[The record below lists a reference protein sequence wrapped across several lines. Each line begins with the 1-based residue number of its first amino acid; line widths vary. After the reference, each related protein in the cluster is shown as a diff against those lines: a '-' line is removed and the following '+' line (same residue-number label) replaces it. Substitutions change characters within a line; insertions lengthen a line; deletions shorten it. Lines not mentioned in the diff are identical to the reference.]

1 MKRPGHAPG
10 AFRLGTGD
18 KEVRFRPATLE
29 SPPGRPSSWWPPRRW
44 PIPDRVTLLADVAE
58 IVSRSHDLQETLANV
73 TDLVSKRLDA
83 DVCSIYTVDAGQ
95 EKLLLASTM
104 GLSPDA
110 VGHVAMRIGEG
121 LVGMAAERGEPI
133 AIDDAQAH
141 PNFRYFPETGEERF
155 RSLLAAPLIVQGAVI
170 GVIAIQTVEA
180 RRFDEPDVELLQTCA
195 SLLAPVVINAQLL
208 ALMATP
214 VETRGSVV
222 ARLKD
227 VRAMRLR
234 GDSSRPKGARAE
246 KNVTLRG
253 LATARGVAIGPIFR
267 MDKPVDLDRM
277 SYEPNSDVAQEHA
290 GFKVAMG
297 EARREIEDMRDIVRE
312 RFGPE
317 FAAVFH
323 AQIQILE
330 DKGFVEN
337 VDQAIDTTGNA
348 REALRDVLDTYRS
361 TFERIEDPYF
371 RERGTDIADVG
382 NRVMERLLGMRD
394 KLDPMKRGS
403 VVVVDQLLPAIFA
416 ELEMDKVS
424 AIVAEHGGQT
434 SHGVIFARTLEIPAV
449 TGATGLLEE
458 ARDGELAIV
467 DGATGTIYLS
477 PDDALTREFEKAQ
490 HNYEVAV
497 EHLDAMR
504 ERPAETLDG
513 RRVKLSAN
521 AGLLADLRLVDK
533 HGAEGVGLFRT
544 ELLALAHRGFPSE
557 EEQEQLYT
565 RVAQTLDPRIVTF
578 RTLDLGGDKGIP
590 NIGLDD
596 EENPQ
601 LGCRSIRLT
610 LENRQHFHAQLRA
623 ILRASTLGNLRLLLP
638 MIGSLSELREAKAV
652 IDEVRFD
659 LEREGSRFDRELE
672 VGIMIEVPSAAI
684 TAPVFAAE
692 CDFFSIGTND
702 LTQYTLA
709 VDRGNERVAHLYDS
723 LHPAVLQLIQMTVR
737 AANDAGIPVSV
748 CGEMATNPLAVPILV
763 GLGLGELSGTPA
775 SIPVVKEII
784 RALDSAEV
792 ESDARAA
799 LVAKTPAEVHAIAA
813 TRLRSAGLVDHPDI
827 GEWLGQLLDEA
838 LAPI

>member
-1 MKRPGHAPG
+1 
-10 AFRLGTGD
+10 
-18 KEVRFRPATLE
+18 
-29 SPPGRPSSWWPPRRW
+29 
-44 PIPDRVTLLADVAE
+44 
-58 IVSRSHDLQETLANV
+58 VSRSHDLEETLANV

-83 DVCSIYTVDAGQ
+83 DVCSIYTVDADRQ
-95 EKLLLASTM
+95 NLSLSSTM
-104 GLSPDA
+104 GLEAGA
-110 VGHVAMRIGEG
+110 VGRVEMPMGEG
-121 LVGMAAERGEPI
+121 LVGLAAERGEPI
-133 AIDDAQAH
+133 ALDDAQGH
-141 PNFRYFPETGEERF
+141 PNYRYFPETGEERYQSF
-155 RSLLAAPLIVQGAVI
+155 LAAPLIVQGAVI
-170 GVIAIQTVEA
+170 GVIVIQTVEM
-180 RRFDEPDVELLQTCA
+180 RRFDEPDIELLQTCA
-195 SLLAPVVINAQLL
+195 SLLAPVVVNAQLL
-208 ALMATP
+208 ALMSAP
-214 VETRGSVV
+214 DDERSPVV
-222 ARLKD
+222 ARIAD
-227 VRAMRLR
+227 SQFMRQR
-234 GDSSRPKGARAE
+234 QVEERRRKSPRSE
-246 KNVTLRG
+246 KNVMLRG

-267 MDKPVDLDRM
+267 MDKPVDLAQLDYQPD
-277 SYEPNSDVAQEHA
+277 SNVASEHS
-290 GFKVAMG
+290 GFKAAMG
-297 EARREIEDMRDIVRE
+297 EALREIEEMRDVVRD

-330 DKGFVEN
+330 DKGFLAN
-337 VDQAIDTTGNA
+337 VTQSIDRTGSA
-348 REALRDVLDTYRS
+348 RDALRDVLETYRQ
-361 TFERIEDPYF
+361 TFDRIEDPYF

-382 NRVMERLLGMRD
+382 SRVMGRLLGIRAQ
-394 KLDPMKRGS
+394 LEPMQRGS

-416 ELEMDKVS
+416 QLEMDKVA

-449 TGATGLLEE
+449 TGASGLLEE
-458 ARDGELAIV
+458 VREGELAIV

-477 PDDALTREFEKAQ
+477 PDDALTREFEQAQ

-557 EEQEQLYT
+557 EEQEQLYR
-565 RVAQTLDPRIVTF
+565 RVVESLDPRTVTI

-610 LENRQHFHAQLRA
+610 LENPRHFHAQLRA

-652 IDEVRFD
+652 IDEVRLD
-659 LEREGSRFDRELE
+659 LEREGSAFDRNLE
-672 VGIMIEVPSAAI
+672 VGIMIEVPSAAL
-684 TAPVFAAE
+684 TASVLAEE

-709 VDRGNERVAHLYDS
+709 VDRGNEKVAHLYDS

-737 AANDAGIPVSV
+737 AARDAGIPVSV
-748 CGEMATNPLAVPILV
+748 CGEMATNPLSVPILI
-763 GLGLGELSGTPA
+763 GLGIGELSGTPA

-784 RALDSAEV
+784 RALDSGDV
-792 ESDARAA
+792 EADAREAVGSRTA
-799 LVAKTPAEVHAIAA
+799 AEVHVIAA
-813 TRLRSAGLVDHPDI
+813 TRLRSAGLIDHPDI
-827 GEWLGQLLDEA
+827 GDWLGQLLDEA
-838 LAPI
+838 LSPAW

>member
-1 MKRPGHAPG
+1 MAAPP
-10 AFRLGTGD
+10 T
-18 KEVRFRPATLE
+18 
-29 SPPGRPSSWWPPRRW
+29 WPPRRP
-44 PIPDRVTLLADVAE
+44 PISDRVTLLADVAE

-73 TDLVSKRLDA
+73 TGLVSKRLDA
-83 DVCSIYTVDAGQ
+83 DVCSIYTIDADQ
-95 EKLLLASTM
+95 QKLSLASTM
-104 GLSPDA
+104 GLEAGA
-110 VGHVAMRIGEG
+110 VGHVEMPMGEG
-121 LVGMAAERGEPI
+121 LVGMAALRGEPI
-133 AIDDAQAH
+133 AIEDAQAH
-141 PNFRYFPETGEERF
+141 PDYRYFPETGEERF
-155 RSLLAAPLIVQGAVI
+155 KSLLAAPLVVQGAVI
-170 GVIAIQTVEA
+170 GVIVIQTVEA

-195 SLLAPVVINAQLL
+195 SLLAPVVVNAQLL
-208 ALMATP
+208 ALMSTP
-214 VETRGSVV
+214 DDERAPVV
-222 ARLKD
+222 ARIAESNLI
-227 VRAMRLR
+227 R
-234 GDSSRPKGARAE
+234 SRRDQSQSGTPRAE
-246 KNVTLRG
+246 KNVMLRG

-267 MDKPVDLDRM
+267 MDKPVDLERVVYQP
-277 SYEPNSDVAQEHA
+277 SEDVAEEHA
-290 GFKVAMG
+290 GFKRAMG
-297 EARREIEDMRDIVRE
+297 EALREIEDMRDVVRD

-330 DKGFVEN
+330 DKGFVLN
-337 VDQAIDTTGNA
+337 VDQAIDATGNA
-348 REALRDVLDTYRS
+348 RVALGDVLESYRQ
-361 TFERIEDPYF
+361 TFDRIEDPYF
-371 RERGTDIADVG
+371 RERGTDVADVG
-382 NRVMERLLGMRD
+382 NRVMERLLGLRD
-394 KLDPMKRGS
+394 HLEPMKRGS

-416 ELEMDKVS
+416 QLEMDKVA

-449 TGATGLLEE
+449 TGATGLLDE
-458 ARDGELAIV
+458 ARDGEQAIV

-477 PDDALTREFEKAQ
+477 PDDALTREFEQAQ

-521 AGLLADLRLVDK
+521 AGLLADLRLVEK

-565 RVAQTLDPRIVTF
+565 RVAQTLDPQTVTI

-610 LENRQHFHAQLRA
+610 LENRGHFHAQLRA

-652 IDEVRFD
+652 IEEVRLE
-659 LEREGSRFDRELE
+659 LEREGTRFDRELE
-672 VGIMIEVPSAAI
+672 IGIMIEVPSAAL
-684 TAPVFAAE
+684 TAAVFAEE

-723 LHPAVLQLIQMTVR
+723 LHPAVLQLIHMTVR
-737 AANDAGIPVSV
+737 AAAEARIPVSV
-748 CGEMATNPLAVPILV
+748 CGEMATNPLSVPILI
-763 GLGLGELSGTPA
+763 GLGIGELSGTPA

-792 ESDARAA
+792 EADARAA
-799 LVAKTPAEVHAIAA
+799 LAAKTPAEVHVIAA
-813 TRLRSAGLVDHPDI
+813 TRLRSAGLVDHPDV
-827 GEWLGQLLDEA
+827 GEWLGQLLDDA
-838 LAPI
+838 LAPA

>member
-1 MKRPGHAPG
+1 M
-10 AFRLGTGD
+10 
-18 KEVRFRPATLE
+18 
-29 SPPGRPSSWWPPRRW
+29 
-44 PIPDRVTLLADVAE
+44 
-58 IVSRSHDLQETLANV
+58 SRSHDLQETLANV

-83 DVCSIYTVDAGQ
+83 DVCSIYTVDPRRR
-95 EKLLLASTM
+95 KLRLSSTM
-104 GLSPDA
+104 GLEAGA
-110 VGHVAMRIGEG
+110 VGRVEMPMGEG
-121 LVGMAAERGEPI
+121 LVGLAADRGEPI
-133 AIDDAQAH
+133 AIDDAQSH
-141 PNFRYFPETGEERF
+141 PSYRYFPETGEERF

-170 GVIAIQTVEA
+170 GVIVIQTVDM
-180 RRFDEPDVELLQTCA
+180 RHFDEPDVELLQTCA
-195 SLLAPVVINAQLL
+195 SLLAPVVVNAQLL
-208 ALMATP
+208 ALMSSSD
-214 VETRGSVV
+214 EERGSVV
-222 ARLKD
+222 ARI
-227 VRAMRLR
+227 AEAEAIPLR
-234 GDSSRPKGARAE
+234 SQPLEAKGPRAE

-267 MDKPVDLDRM
+267 MDKPVDLERVL
-277 SYEPNSDVAQEHA
+277 YEPSQALDEEHA
-290 GFKVAMG
+290 RFKLAMS
-297 EARREIEDMRDIVRE
+297 EARREIEDMREIVRD

-330 DKGFVEN
+330 DKGFVSN
-337 VDQAIDTTGNA
+337 VDQAIDATGSA
-348 REALRDVLDTYRS
+348 RVALRNVLETYRQ

-382 NRVMERLLGMRD
+382 QRVMERLLGLRD
-394 KLDPMKRGS
+394 KLEPMKHGS

-416 ELEMDKVS
+416 QLEMDKVA

-458 ARDGELAIV
+458 AREAELAIV
-467 DGATGTIYLS
+467 DGASGTIYLS
-477 PDDALTREFEKAQ
+477 PDDALTREFEQAQ
-490 HNYEVAV
+490 HKYEVAV

-533 HGAEGVGLFRT
+533 HGAEGIGLFRT

-557 EEQEQLYT
+557 EEQGQLYQ
-565 RVAQTLDPRIVTF
+565 RVAQALDPRIVTI

-590 NIGLDD
+590 NIGLDN

-610 LENRQHFHAQLRA
+610 LENRRHFHAQLRA

-652 IDEVRFD
+652 IEEVRVD
-659 LEREGSRFDRELE
+659 LDREGSAFDRELE
-672 VGIMIEVPSAAI
+672 IGIMIEVPSAAL
-684 TAPVFAAE
+684 TAAVLAEE

-723 LHPAVLQLIQMTVR
+723 LHPAVLQLIHMTIR
-737 AANDAGIPVSV
+737 AGNDAGIPVSV
-748 CGEMATNPLAVPILV
+748 CGEMATNPLSVPILI
-763 GLGLGELSGTPA
+763 GLGIGELSGTPA

-792 ESDARAA
+792 ESDARSALAA
-799 LVAKTPAEVHAIAA
+799 RTPAEVHAIAA
-813 TRLRSAGLVDHPDI
+813 TRLRAAGLVEHPDI
-827 GEWLGQLLDEA
+827 GEWLAQMLDEA
-838 LAPI
+838 LSPS